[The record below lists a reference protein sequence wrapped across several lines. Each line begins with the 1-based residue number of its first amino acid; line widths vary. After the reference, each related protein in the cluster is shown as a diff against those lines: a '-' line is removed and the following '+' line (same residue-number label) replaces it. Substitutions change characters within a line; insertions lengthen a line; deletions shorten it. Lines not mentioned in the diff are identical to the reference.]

1 MRGTRAGLAIQC
13 ARIEGIRIYLL
24 RKNGVSDRISRY
36 IAAVQPFAARVVLF
50 HAAMAKKLRLN
61 PTQFKCLR
69 LVQIAGEAFATDLA
83 RECGLSLP
91 AMTVILDRLESLGF
105 VTRQRDPND
114 RRRYSV
120 VAVPEQ
126 VKSVDVMYRKH
137 SQKMASLLETYDDA
151 AFEGLLQYLND
162 ASALIGE
169 EIARSAPAWL

>member
-1 MRGTRAGLAIQC
+1 MP
-13 ARIEGIRIYLL
+13 
-24 RKNGVSDRISRY
+24 DRISRY

-50 HAAMAKKLRLN
+50 HAGMAKKLRLN
-61 PTQFKCLR
+61 PAQFKCLR

-105 VTRQRDPND
+105 VTRQRDGKD

-120 VAVPEQ
+120 VAVAEQ
-126 VKSVDVMYRKH
+126 AKRVDAMYRKH
-137 SQKMASLLETYDDA
+137 SQKMAALLETYDDA

-169 EIARSAPAWL
+169 EIAHSAPERLHKS